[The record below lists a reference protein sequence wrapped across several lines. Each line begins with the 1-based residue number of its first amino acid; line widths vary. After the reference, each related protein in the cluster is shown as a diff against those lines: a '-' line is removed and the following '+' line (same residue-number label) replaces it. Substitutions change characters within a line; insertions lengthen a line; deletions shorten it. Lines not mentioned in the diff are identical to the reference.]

1 MDSRPLISVVDDDE
15 SVRESL
21 PDLLRE
27 FGFEAQTFSS
37 AEECLASEDR
47 MIPPPAQRM
56 MSQRAGSTV
65 VEVNGSHAI
74 YVLHPNAIASL
85 IKQAALGA
93 AATATS

>member
-47 MIPPPAQRM
+47 MIPPPHRL

>member
-1 MDSRPLISVVDDDE
+1 
-15 SVRESL
+15 
-21 PDLLRE
+21 
-27 FGFEAQTFSS
+27 
-37 AEECLASEDR
+37 
-47 MIPPPAQRM
+47 